1 MVEYLGTRYAGF
13 QRQPGEMTVQQVL
26 EEAIGA
32 VTQEDVRTTGSGRT
46 DAGAHALGQ
55 VFTFSSATQ
64 LSAEALRRAVNAR
77 LPYDISLRHADE
89 APESFHPRHSARSR
103 TYRYLIW
110 NRPARSPFWS
120 DRATHI
126 PVPLDHALMH
136 EACQLLVGNHDFSS
150 FVPLHQDTN
159 RTRTIIR
166 ASCFRDG
173 DLVSIELEGNSFMR
187 QMIRSIAGTLIR
199 VGLKKVSIGEF
210 AEILESKTRTEAGDT
225 APAQGLYLVSVQYS
239 GSSEQANIDV
249 ESGSWAAAI
258 EETV

>member
-1 MVEYLGTRYAGF
+1 
-13 QRQPGEMTVQQVL
+13 MTVQQVL

-55 VFTFSSATQ
+55 VFTFASATR
-64 LSAEALRRAVNAR
+64 LPAEALRRAVNAR
-77 LPYDISLRHADE
+77 LPYDISLKDAADASE
-89 APESFHPRHSARSR
+89 NFHPRHSARAR

-110 NRPARSPFWS
+110 NRPARSPFWA

-126 PVPLDHALMH
+126 PVPLDHELMH

-150 FVPLHQDTN
+150 FVPVHQGAN
-159 RTRTIIR
+159 RTRTIIG
-166 ASCFRDG
+166 ASCSRDG
-173 DLVSIELEGNSFMR
+173 DLVTIELEANSFMR

-199 VGLKKVSIGEF
+199 VGLKKASIGDF
-210 AEILESKTRTEAGDT
+210 ADVLESRTRTQAGDT
-225 APAQGLYLVSVQYS
+225 APAHGLYLVSVQYA
-239 GSSEQANIDV
+239 GLSEEANIDF
-249 ESGSWAAAI
+249 EPGYAEAAV